1 MPLYGMASFAFVVRF
16 RAIREPP
23 HFCRMRAKPTPLYF
37 RGIFHGRFSSRRK
50 MGGLHL
56 HPPIDHSGRQRR
68 PRKRYKHLI
77 FSIFRWVAQYLQSII
92 MGCNRKKALRTAVLQ
107 TVASLMSTQWYRMK
121 ENHSGLSMNKYFK
134 KT

>member
-1 MPLYGMASFAFVVRF
+1 MIRAYTSRQGETHNRSMPFYGMASFAFVVRF

-37 RGIFHGRFSSRRK
+37 RGIFRGRFSSKRK

-68 PRKRYKHLI
+68 PQKRYMHLI
-77 FSIFRWVAQYLQSII
+77 LSIFRWVAQCPSADNNGLQPQNSPTHNRFTG
-92 MGCNRKKALRTAVLQ
+92 GC
-107 TVASLMSTQWYRMK
+107 MS
-121 ENHSGLSMNKYFK
+121 
-134 KT
+134 